1 MSLYALLED
10 PRVFGFTQK
19 LNPMT
24 VRLYHKL
31 LQTYIVDPRPGSVLD
46 IGCGVGAHRP
56 FFPTQRYTGIDINPA
71 YVSMAAR
78 AYGDGFQVMDAS
90 RLQFGNATFDN
101 VFTVATCH
109 HLDDPTVGSM
119 VSEALRVVAPGG
131 AFHIIEPVIPVSP
144 RAVVKRML
152 FASDRGRHQ
161 RTIHQLTGLMG
172 AGRVTSF
179 DLHAGVL
186 HDVCYLRLTPLT

>member
-1 MSLYALLED
+1 MSLYTLLED
-10 PRVFGFTQK
+10 PRVFGLTQK

-24 VRLYHKL
+24 VRVYRRL
-31 LQTYIVDPRPGSVLD
+31 LHAHVVESRARSVLD
-46 IGCGVGAHRP
+46 IGCGIGAHRP

-71 YVSMAAR
+71 YVSMAVN
-78 AYGDGFQVMDAS
+78 AYDEGFHVMDAR
-90 RLQFGNATFDN
+90 RLQFADATFDTA
-101 VFTVATCH
+101 FTIATCH
-109 HLDDPTVGSM
+109 HLDDTTVVSM
-119 VSEALRVVAPGG
+119 VREALRVVAPGG

-161 RTIHQLTGLMG
+161 RTIQQLIDLVTRV
-172 AGRVTSF
+172 GRIRSF

-186 HDVCYLRLTPLT
+186 HDVCYIRLTP